1 MSSSAQIRR
10 QAKRLYQL
18 CLIDGLL
25 DPSRVL
31 RVVQAVVASKRRGSF
46 ALLTYFQ
53 RLVRLDRQLHTAV
66 VETAVPLP
74 EDLHT
79 GLRTRLVKLY
89 GPALVTQFTVT
100 PGLIGGMR
108 IRVGSDVYDGSVKS
122 ELDALRNRF

>member
-1 MSSSAQIRR
+1 
-10 QAKRLYQL
+10 
-18 CLIDGLL
+18 
-25 DPSRVL
+25 
-31 RVVQAVVASKRRGSF
+31 
-46 ALLTYFQ
+46 
-53 RLVRLDRQLHTAV
+53 V